1 MNKINEVLIKLGKFL
16 YEQDKHIMYEI
27 LPKCYTK
34 PPCILH
40 EEKSTFK
47 RGYIYNYLLKMIKIS
62 RYSLFFYLDIAKVL

>member
-40 EEKSTFK
+40 EEK
-47 RGYIYNYLLKMIKIS
+47 IYFLKEDMSIII
-62 RYSLFFYLDIAKVL
+62 F